1 MADFTH
7 SIKAQAVIDGTVI
20 NLSAA
25 RVMTGILHY
34 SRGVLSS
41 SDVEPMDGSHDFIF
55 MCQREADAVLEL
67 TNGATDVMDLS
78 MVKGHTFTIPGPSS
92 FDRTASAGDT
102 TVPDDEV
109 SVQATDPGFGARIE
123 FITLSTQAS

>member
-1 MADFTH
+1 MSTFIH
-7 SIKAQAVIDGTVI
+7 SIKAQAIINGTVI

-34 SRGVLSS
+34 SRGVISS

-55 MCQREADAVLEL
+55 MCQREADAVLEV
-67 TNGATDVMDLS
+67 TNGAVEVMDLS

-92 FDRTASAGDT
+92 FERTTNAGDT
-102 TVPDDEV
+102 TVTDTLV
-109 SVQATDPGFGARIE
+109 TVQATDPGFGARIE

>member
-1 MADFTH
+1 MSTFTH

-20 NLSAA
+20 NISAA
-25 RVMTGILHY
+25 RAMTGILHY
-34 SRGVLSS
+34 SRGIISS

-55 MCQREADAVLEL
+55 MAQREADAVLEL
-67 TNGATDVMDLS
+67 TNGDTDVMDLS

-92 FDRTASAGDT
+92 FERTAVAGDN